1 MYRTKTADGVFTGT
15 AKPDL
20 AILNR
25 LNYKTYEMNQR
36 FGDYFK
42 PVLLYGNEKTYMCPL
57 LYLFIN
63 SRVRKIFINSNLN
76 NSNAEYIKL
85 IKILTNESLRK
96 RTYAHII
103 VKIGDALVS
112 SNIEQHIFHSFYYA
126 PGNLSRDGQRIDFV
140 FNPGDKEIRK
150 GPNTIIIDLTADY
163 YKVLEYKK
171 SLQTK

>member
-42 PVLLYGNEKTYMCPL
+42 PVLLYGSEKTYMCPL
-57 LYLFIN
+57 LYLFI
-63 SRVRKIFINSNLN
+63 SSKARQIFINNNLN
-76 NSNAEYIKL
+76 NSDVEYAKL
-85 IKILTNESLRK
+85 VKILANDALRK
-96 RTYAHII
+96 GTYANIV
-103 VKIGDALVS
+103 VKIGNALVS
-112 SNIEQHIFHSFYYA
+112 SNMEQHVFHSICYV
-126 PGNLSRDGQRIDFV
+126 PGNLSRDGERIDFV
-140 FNPGDKEIRK
+140 FNPGNKEIRK
-150 GPNTIIIDLTADY
+150 GPNTRIVNLTADY
-163 YKVLEYKK
+163 YKALEYKK